1 MGGSDLTV
9 SAKSINV
16 INDEMQEI
24 QIEEKRVGELPVE
37 LNQLLGAARA
47 LRPAHDF
54 DRDPADFQRVL
65 HKVRY

>member
-1 MGGSDLTV
+1 MTV

-24 QIEEKRVGELPVE
+24 PIEDKRVGELPVE

>member
-1 MGGSDLTV
+1 MTV
-9 SAKSINV
+9 TAKSISV
-16 INDEMQEI
+16 INDQMQKI
-24 QIEEKRVGELPVE
+24 PIEEQRIGELPVE

-65 HKVRY
+65 HKVRH

>member
-1 MGGSDLTV
+1 
-9 SAKSINV
+9 
-16 INDEMQEI
+16 MQEI
-24 QIEEKRVGELPVE
+24 PIEEKRVGELPVE

-47 LRPAHDF
+47 LRPALDF

>member
-1 MGGSDLTV
+1 MTV
-9 SAKSINV
+9 TAKSINV

-24 QIEEKRVGELPVE
+24 SIEDKRVGELPVE

>member
-1 MGGSDLTV
+1 MTV
-9 SAKSINV
+9 TVKSISA
-16 INDEMQEI
+16 INEEMQEI
-24 QIEEKRVGELPVE
+24 PIEEKRIRELPVE

-65 HKVRY
+65 HSVRD